1 MNDGAAATPGI
12 CAIPWIWRRVQ
23 VTLEAAESQ
32 PVPDDTAT
40 GTAARQ
46 VAQMQVQATD
56 RAAAHQVAQT
66 QAIDR
71 VAV

>member
-1 MNDGAAATPGI
+1 MNDGAAATPGS
-12 CAIPWIWRRVQ
+12 APFPDMAARQ

-40 GTAARQ
+40 GKAVRQ
-46 VAQMQVQATD
+46 VAHMQMKVAD

>member
-1 MNDGAAATPGI
+1 MNDGAAATPGS
-12 CAIPWIWRRVQ
+12 APFPDMAARQ

-32 PVPDDTAT
+32 PVPDDTAADR
-40 GTAARQ
+40 AARQ

>member
-1 MNDGAAATPGI
+1 MAA
-12 CAIPWIWRRVQ
+12 RQ

-40 GTAARQ
+40 GKAVRQ
-46 VAQMQVQATD
+46 VAHMQMK
-56 RAAAHQVAQT
+56 VA
-66 QAIDR
+66 DR